1 MGRFGPYLDID
12 PSQGLIF
19 DGAPVMEIA
28 EQFGTPLF
36 ILSESTIRH
45 FYRRIRDAF
54 EARYSA
60 PVIVCAGMKGNWG
73 LAARRII
80 ADEGGGGDAF
90 GLGELSVAMM
100 AGSDPAKIVMNGA
113 NKSEDV
119 IVAAIDAGVLNQ
131 VDSYEELEA
140 VSRLAMELRKTA
152 RVSLRIRLPLDAIH
166 GVRYVDSRYPDG
178 IEPSFWERTFKYGH
192 EPEAIY
198 RSVARALELPS
209 VSLEGIMYH
218 GGIPRRA
225 GFYREETAELVH
237 YLGEIKA
244 RTGWQ
249 PVYLNIGG
257 GFVTE
262 RYGADAP
269 PAVEAYAEAIAGT
282 IVESCKALSL
292 TVPTL
297 IIEPGRYCWEAAGI
311 WITRV
316 GGSKED
322 QTVAHKKWIYVDGN
336 TNEMMD
342 PFDPRCGVHHVVI
355 ANDPDRGGSEIVD
368 VCGQT
373 CNAADILA
381 KARELPPM
389 RAGDLLAFLDMGAY
403 NEGFACQSNAI
414 PRSATV
420 IVSGGRLGLARRRE
434 TVANVLSREL
444 IPTWLAARQPH
455 PKAA

>member
-1 MGRFGPYLDID
+1 MSAFGPHLEID
-12 PSQGLIF
+12 PGQGLTI
-19 DGAPVMEIA
+19 DRVPVTQIA

-45 FYRRIRDAF
+45 NYRRIRAAF
-54 EARYSA
+54 ETYYPAG
-60 PVIVCAGMKGNWG
+60 VIVCAGMKGNWG

-80 ADEGGGGDAF
+80 VDEGGGGDAF
-90 GLGELSVAMM
+90 GLGELTVAMM
-100 AGSDPAKIVMNGA
+100 AGSDPGKIVMNGA
-113 NKSEDV
+113 NKHDDV

-131 VDSYEELEA
+131 VDSLDELEA
-140 VSRLAMELRKTA
+140 VERAAKRLGKTA
-152 RVSLRIRLPLDAIH
+152 RVSLRIRLPLDSIKS
-166 GVRYVDSRYPDG
+166 VRYVDSRYPDG

-192 EPEAIY
+192 EPDAIY
-198 RSVARALELPS
+198 RSVAAALAMPG

-244 RTGWQ
+244 RAGWQ
-249 PVYLNIGG
+249 PTYLNIGG

-262 RYGADAP
+262 RYGADVP
-269 PAVEAYAEAIAGT
+269 PTIESYAEVISGT
-282 IVESCKALSL
+282 IAVACASHGLD
-292 TVPTL
+292 VPVL
-297 IIEPGRYCWEAAGI
+297 MIEPGRYCWESAGI

-316 GGSKED
+316 GGAKED
-322 QTVAHKKWIYVDGN
+322 RTLASKKWVYVDGN

-355 ANDPDRGGSEIVD
+355 ANDPERSGAETVD
-368 VCGQT
+368 ICGQT
-373 CNAADILA
+373 CNAADVLA
-381 KARELPPM
+381 KARSMPPL
-389 RAGDLLAFLDMGAY
+389 RTGDLLAFLDMGAY

-420 IVSGGRLGLARRRE
+420 IAANGRVGLARRRE
-434 TVANVLSREL
+434 TVADVLAREL
-444 IPTWLAARQPH
+444 VPSWLAVTRPAVR
-455 PKAA
+455 AV